1 MKRNGEKY
9 YNFPAALMYGFWQS
23 EEQKVKC
30 LNDVINYCAYDAWC
44 KKGRGGRV
52 NEEDFNQFIC
62 KELDLTLFNNNV
74 SKSGFYRMTAEL
86 REKYDPD
93 TYKGLFFRISSSM
106 CFDFYKNTKTAEERA
121 GLLAYLA
128 TKSIIGQRPYAKTNK
143 FFLTSR
149 MACNS
154 KTQNELPDEIEKYRL
169 RYHFDKL
176 KSALYVVYKVAIY
189 SDKTMRGFYVSLKKD
204 TDGNPDILWLAQQV
218 EGIRKDRDEAKADPL
233 KVALQNVRNE
243 LRKHNDTYTAP
254 NEQREEHLKNST

>member
-1 MKRNGEKY
+1 MKKDGEIY
-9 YNFPAALMYGFWQS
+9 YSFPADLMRGFWQS
-23 EEQKVKC
+23 EEAKTFC
-30 LNDVINYCAYDAWC
+30 LNNILYYYAYSVWC
-44 KKGRGGRV
+44 SKGRGGRID
-52 NEEDFNQFIC
+52 EKDFYKFIC
-62 KELDLTLFNNNV
+62 KELCLSCFAYDT
-74 SKSGFYRMTAEL
+74 KARFYRATEEL
-86 REKYDPD
+86 RNKYDPD
-93 TYKGLFFRISSSM
+93 NYNGLFWCISNSM
-106 CFDFYKNTKTAEERA
+106 FFDFYNNAKTAEERA

-128 TKSIIGQRPYAKTNK
+128 TRSIIGQRGFAKTNK
-143 FFLTSR
+143 YFLTSR

-218 EGIRKDRDEAKADPL
+218 ESIRKDRVEAKADPL